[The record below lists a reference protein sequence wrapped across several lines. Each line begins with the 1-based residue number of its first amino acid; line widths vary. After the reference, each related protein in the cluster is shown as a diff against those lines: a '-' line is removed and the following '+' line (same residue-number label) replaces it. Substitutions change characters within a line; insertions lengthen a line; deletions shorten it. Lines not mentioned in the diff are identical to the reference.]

1 MRDCKV
7 TEINQFD
14 DSCTNF
20 AIVLDC
26 DYVTFEVTIKKMKK
40 NALGDEIDFIKKNNA
55 RELTKLLKR

>member
-1 MRDCKV
+1 MRDYKI

-26 DYVTFEVTIKKMKK
+26 DHLTFKGHKKNKKKTLDNEIDVIKKTM
-40 NALGDEIDFIKKNNA
+40 LGS
-55 RELTKLLKR
+55 